1 MILVI
6 HPYFQKA
13 FPKKERSGNN
23 MPRKFVECPLL
34 EVWKNKSDKYLGKVF
49 EVQLNYHTET
59 EVNDLSG

>member
-1 MILVI
+1 
-6 HPYFQKA
+6 
-13 FPKKERSGNN
+13 

-49 EVQLNYHTET
+49 EVQLNYPTET